1 MRPQEFGPIYGV
13 FHCSGSGS
21 KAKSVNFL
29 RVDATAMY
37 CRITSGPGR
46 LEMEATE
53 YSSQLSESKRA
64 VLDYG
69 EVNFASDKPAAIRF
83 SGGRD
88 GEQISSG
95 FGTL

>member
-1 MRPQEFGPIYGV
+1 MRPQEFGPSCGV

-29 RVDATAMY
+29 KVDATEMY
-37 CRITSGPGR
+37 CRIISSLDR

-53 YSSQLSESKRA
+53 YSSQLGESKRA
-64 VLDYG
+64 VLDNG
-69 EVNFASDKPAAIRF
+69 DVNFASDKPAAIRF
-83 SGGRD
+83 SGGRY